1 MELPAQG
8 AVSNPI
14 TPYAPVSLTII
25 CMSLWMKTLV
35 LAAALLVMP
44 PQGIT
49 ATLSDLL
56 CDGEAQM
63 HAMHANGGHD
73 RGTHQDSNPNEDST
87 SGNFAHHPCHNTV
100 SAPMFV
106 TLLAAAPD
114 FPVQAMAPDP
124 LHDLFVPD
132 RLQRPPLA

>member
-1 MELPAQG
+1 
-8 AVSNPI
+8 
-14 TPYAPVSLTII
+14 
-25 CMSLWMKTLV
+25 MSLWLKTLV

-49 ATLSDLL
+49 ATLSVLL

-73 RGTHQDSNPNEDST
+73 RGTHQDSNQDEGST
-87 SGNFAHHPCHNTV
+87 NGNSTYHPCHNTV

-106 TLLAAAPD
+106 TLLAAALD
-114 FPVQAMAPDP
+114 FPVQAMAPDS

-132 RLQRPPLA
+132 RPQRPPLA